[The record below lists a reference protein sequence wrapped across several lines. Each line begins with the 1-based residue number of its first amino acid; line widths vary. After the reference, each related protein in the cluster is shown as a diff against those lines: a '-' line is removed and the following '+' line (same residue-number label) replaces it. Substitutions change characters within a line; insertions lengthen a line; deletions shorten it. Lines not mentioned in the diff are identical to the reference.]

1 MDTLMK
7 ILTVNR
13 NYFVTGGPEKYMF
26 SLMENMPQHEF
37 IPFCVNFDKNLPTE
51 YSRYFID
58 PPGGTG
64 DVYYKDFR
72 MSIPEKLSY
81 AFRSVYSFE
90 ARRKLE
96 ALIRDTRPDVALFL
110 NAVYF
115 TDSIVD
121 ACRTFNLPIIWRMS
135 DFHKVCASYLLFRD
149 GAVCD
154 ECLDR
159 GLTRALINR
168 CGGYQRSR
176 AAALVKVAGMWLSRL
191 RRNYDNVHYFVT
203 PSAFTREKMIQGG
216 FAPDKIVHIPTFVE
230 TGDGE
235 SYPAKNPNGILYA
248 GRLSPEKGIEVLLEA
263 FARLRNRDAVLSI
276 AGDANS
282 DYARSLIASV
292 PAASKDRIKF
302 LGFQDQESLARLY
315 SENLLFVV
323 PSVWYENQ
331 PNVLLEGMA
340 RGRAAIVPCLGSL
353 METVIEGVTGYHYK
367 PGNSPELADKIDR
380 LLENPRLA
388 SEMGRRAR
396 THVLEHHAASVHI
409 AALGELFK
417 SCLGKENRTGI
428 QP

>member
-1 MDTLMK
+1 MK

-26 SLMENMPQHEF
+26 SLLRNMPQHEF
-37 IPFCVNFDKNLPTE
+37 IPFCVRFAKNQSSPYE
-51 YSRYFID
+51 RYFVN
-58 PPGGTG
+58 PPVGK
-64 DVYYKDFR
+64 DMVYYDQHQIGVLK
-72 MSIPEKLSY
+72 KLLY
-81 AFRSVYSFE
+81 AGKSLYSFE
-90 ARRKLE
+90 AKRKLE
-96 ALIRDTRPDVALFL
+96 DLIRDTRPDAALFL

-115 TDSIVD
+115 SDSIID
-121 ACRTFNLPIIWRMS
+121 ACRRHDVPIIWRMS
-135 DFHKVCASYLLFRD
+135 DFHKVCANYLLFRD
-149 GAVCD
+149 GKICE
-154 ECLDR
+154 ECLEN
-159 GLTRALINR
+159 GLIMALCHK
-168 CGGYQRSR
+168 CGGYQHSL
-176 AAALVKVAGMWLSRL
+176 AAALVKVAGMWLSRY
-191 RRNYDNVHYFVT
+191 RRIYDHVHYFVT

-315 SENLLFVV
+315 SQNLLFVV

-417 SCLGKENRTGI
+417 SCLGKGKNRTGI